1 MMGSCRRRT
10 GSLAGGLGALVCGVL
25 LNGTA
30 TAQAPP
36 AKAAAAAT
44 NPFGDISKNKVLTA
58 FQTTPGVEIE
68 WLNTG
73 RSIEPEELRGKFVLL
88 SLMVSGWRD
97 GFRGRLGKM
106 PEKLMRRSGRVSWK
120 HPVPASDE

>member
-1 MMGSCRRRT
+1 MMGSCRSRT
-10 GSLAGGLGALVCGVL
+10 GSLAGGLCALVCGVL
-25 LNGTA
+25 LTGTA
-30 TAQAPP
+30 IAQAPP

-88 SLMVSGWRD
+88 DFWTYCCINCMHI
-97 GFRGRLGKM
+97 FRNSKSSSMLTRTN
-106 PEKLMRRSGRVSWK
+106 SW
-120 HPVPASDE
+120 